1 MVHDRTTRKLTNAW
15 CRESLFL
22 FCTHRAKPNI
32 NSIIIHYFG
41 HKKKK
46 SAKNIFLH
54 SLQAQKLEKNPL
66 KKIPLN
72 KCFRDKKL
80 CDKMSLGQQVPRT
93 KSPKDKKSLGQKVP
107 RTKSP

>member
-54 SLQAQKLEKNPL
+54 SLQAQKLGKNPL

-72 KCFRDKKL
+72 KCFRDKKFW
-80 CDKMSLGQQVPRT
+80 
-93 KSPKDKKSLGQKVP
+93 KKFLGQKVP

>member
-54 SLQAQKLEKNPL
+54 SLQAQKLGKNPL
-66 KKIPLN
+66 KKNP
-72 KCFRDKKL
+72 
-80 CDKMSLGQQVPRT
+80 VE
-93 KSPKDKKSLGQKVP
+93 
-107 RTKSP
+107 